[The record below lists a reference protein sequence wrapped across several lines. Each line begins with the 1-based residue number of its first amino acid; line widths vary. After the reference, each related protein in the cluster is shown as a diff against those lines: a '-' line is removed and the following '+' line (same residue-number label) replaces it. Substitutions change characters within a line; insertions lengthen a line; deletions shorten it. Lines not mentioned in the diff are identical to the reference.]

1 MWTQIVS
8 IWLRRAKAWAVPLLS
23 LLLVAG
29 VIGIWWHGYST
40 GKSAERQVQELRT
53 TQALLRAAREAE
65 RIREHDLKLA
75 FEARDRE
82 TRIIREVREI
92 RVDVPAAD
100 CRSLGPDWVREYNR
114 ALAVGSDHGWNA
126 DAVR

>member
-1 MWTQIVS
+1 MK
-8 IWLRRAKAWAVPLLS
+8 WLPFFVKRYAAPLLS
-23 LLLVAG
+23 LLLVVALG
-29 VIGIWWHGYST
+29 GIWWHGYAT

-53 TQALLRAAREAE
+53 AQALLRAATEAE
-65 RIREHDLKLA
+65 RIREHDLLLA

-82 TRIIREVREI
+82 TQIIRYIREI

-100 CRSLGPDWVREYNR
+100 CRSLGPEWVREYNR
-114 ALAVGSDHGWNA
+114 ALAVGSDPGGNA

>member
-1 MWTQIVS
+1 MKWAIIKATAAR
-8 IWLRRAKAWAVPLLS
+8 WLLPTLMALA
-23 LLLVAG
+23 VAG
-29 VIGIWWHGYST
+29 LGASHWFAYTT
-40 GKSAERQVQELRT
+40 GMKAERQVQELRT
-53 TQALLRAAREAE
+53 AQSLLRAATEAE

-82 TRIIREVREI
+82 TRIVREVREV

-100 CRSLGPDWVREYNR
+100 CRHLGPEWVREYNR
-114 ALAVGSDHGWNA
+114 ALAVGADSGGRA

>member
-1 MWTQIVS
+1 MKW
-8 IWLRRAKAWAVPLLS
+8 
-23 LLLVAG
+23 LLLAKPWLLPTAALLVDAAAG
-29 VIGIWWHGYST
+29 GSWWHGYQT

-53 TQALLRAAREAE
+53 AQALLRQAAEAE

-82 TRIIREVREI
+82 TQIIREVREI
-92 RVDVPAAD
+92 RVDVPATD
-100 CRSLGPDWVREYNR
+100 CRALGADWVREYNR
-114 ALAVGSDHGWNA
+114 ALAVGADTGGRT